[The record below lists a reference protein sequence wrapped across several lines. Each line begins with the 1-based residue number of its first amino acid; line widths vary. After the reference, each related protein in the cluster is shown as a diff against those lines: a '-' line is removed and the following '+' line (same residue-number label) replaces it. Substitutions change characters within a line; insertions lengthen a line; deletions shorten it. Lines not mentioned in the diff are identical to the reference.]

1 MAADICVGLALL
13 DRRLASRQWSQ
24 RASRRAR
31 ISRGPDCVDHSARVA
46 YPFGALAD
54 QIDHRLQLGIGT
66 AILIGADLVLAG
78 ADNVSVTA
86 LGAAFGDCRW
96 G

>member
-1 MAADICVGLALL
+1 
-13 DRRLASRQWSQ
+13 
-24 RASRRAR
+24 
-31 ISRGPDCVDHSARVA
+31 VA